1 MHRFNDLTDAQLQA
15 KATTMLRR
23 FFGYTS
29 FRPRQLEVIT
39 AALRG
44 RDTVVLMP
52 TGGGKSITF
61 QIPALILDG
70 ITVVVSPLLSLMR
83 DQVDALIA
91 NGIPAATINSLQ
103 SDDENRSVTRALG
116 AGHIKL
122 LYISPERLLAD
133 MPRWRPDLPINLIA
147 IDEAHCISRP
157 RFPPRLHLS
166 LIHI

>member
-1 MHRFNDLTDAQLQA
+1 MRSFRQKPLPCCDA
-15 KATTMLRR
+15 

-91 NGIPAATINSLQ
+91 NGIPAATINSLHP
-103 SDDENRSVTRALG
+103 TT
-116 AGHIKL
+116 KT
-122 LYISPERLLAD
+122 
-133 MPRWRPDLPINLIA
+133 DL
-147 IDEAHCISRP
+147 
-157 RFPPRLHLS
+157 
-166 LIHI
+166 